1 MGIARTRFHDRRTD
15 LVYPAAASHMTSGKR
30 GGSVASYIIRANG
43 DIAAAGLMEP
53 VTLTV
58 ALGRAVEFK
67 AKGYDEITLVNV
79 DDGVEI
85 TDVEQFM
92 RAQVHDA

>member
-1 MGIARTRFHDRRTD
+1 M
-15 LVYPAAASHMTSGKR
+15 
-30 GGSVASYIIRANG
+30 ASYIVRASG

-53 VTLTV
+53 VALEV
-58 ALGRAVEFK
+58 ALRRAVEFK
-67 AKGYDEITLVNV
+67 AKGYDDITLVNM

-92 RAQVHDA
+92 HELGYGA

>member
-1 MGIARTRFHDRRTD
+1 
-15 LVYPAAASHMTSGKR
+15 
-30 GGSVASYIIRANG
+30 VASYIIRASG

-53 VTLTV
+53 VTLAV

-67 AKGYDEITLVNV
+67 AKGYEEITLVNV

-85 TDVEQFM
+85 TDLEQFM
-92 RAQVHDA
+92 HAQVHVA